1 MLKKCGNGRMRR
13 EYLLRCCSTLLCSL
27 VIDNNA
33 EEYVRTE
40 YWAVSRLN
48 VHIPERIFF
57 TKGVGSHKERL
68 TSFELALR
76 DAGIAS
82 CNLVYVSSIV
92 PPNCSVLPRNEGL
105 ALLKPGQIIFCVM
118 SRIDTNEPNRLM
130 AAAIGM
136 ALPQDRAVYGYL
148 FEHKSYGQTQDK
160 AGDYAEDLAASML
173 ASTLGVS
180 IDVDSAWDLKQE
192 IWNISGKKVT
202 TRNVCQSAEG
212 NKDGLWT
219 TAIATAIML

>member
-1 MLKKCGNGRMRR
+1 M
-13 EYLLRCCSTLLCSL
+13 
-27 VIDNNA
+27 
-33 EEYVRTE
+33 
-40 YWAVSRLN
+40 N
-48 VHIPERIFF
+48 VNIPEKIFL
-57 TKGVGSHKERL
+57 TKGVGTHKERL
-68 TSFELALR
+68 ASFELALR

-92 PPNCSVLPRNEGL
+92 PPNCNVLSRNEGL
-105 ALLKPGQIIFCVM
+105 ELLKPGQILFCVM

-136 ALPQDRAVYGYL
+136 ALPYDRTVYGYL
-148 FEHKSYGQTQDK
+148 SEHKSYGQTQEK

-173 ASTLGVS
+173 ASTLGVPF
-180 IDVDSAWDLKQE
+180 DVDNAWDIKHE

-202 TRNVCQSAEG
+202 TRNICQSAEG

-219 TAIATAIML
+219 TAIAAAIMI